1 MTTSP
6 LVAGRA
12 AAKDP
17 ADKRAGGNSIDTGQS
32 VAINTALRKLG
43 MEQGMALIGVLKSL
57 NFDHVQGKDRAD
69 LKRRLQE
76 HKKELEK
83 AVKHV
88 DRHLKTLGGAKKKRK
103 AGKKKV

>member
-1 MTTSP
+1 
-6 LVAGRA
+6 
-12 AAKDP
+12 
-17 ADKRAGGNSIDTGQS
+17 
-32 VAINTALRKLG
+32 
-43 MEQGMALIGVLKSL
+43 MALIGVLKSL

-88 DRHLKTLGGAKKKRK
+88 DRHLKTLEAKKKRK